1 MERPIPVNRKHGA
14 GGLQGGDGVHDGS
27 YPPRMRR
34 EIVVPPSGMHRTS
47 DAAGRS
53 AQRAGRS
60 AFRTSKTSQK
70 LKILPEDE
78 GPGTDV
84 DEYLGLTGVYD
95 QVEHMRGAQDLRS
108 EINRLKSLPPG
119 SLPRVTAYATASSYT
134 MTQLFKWI
142 QGRKGQNETA
152 PKLLDECIYSPFVYG
167 PAEAIAISMENSLIG
182 DEGQATEF
190 YESYVPIK
198 SEVFIFDYGVVVIW
212 GMTEAHEK
220 EFLCELGPFGVERV
234 DEDDI
239 ETEELEFYIN
249 AKAQS
254 RIYNDVISLRTTK
267 GHMAKLA
274 ISHAIAQATKLSLYE
289 SLVDETIEAT
299 RHIPQRMAE
308 SGTVEMTRK
317 GLIRKIGQLFIM
329 RVNVNL
335 VSNILDTPE
344 IFWSEPTLQ
353 PLYAAI
359 REYLEIPQRVE
370 IMNHRVSVI
379 SDLLDMLNGHLNGM
393 HGEFLE
399 WIVIILI
406 GVEIVIGVLTIA
418 IEAAKLSH

>member
-1 MERPIPVNRKHGA
+1 MPQSIPINRQNRHLRTL
-14 GGLQGGDGVHDGS
+14 GGESQHEGS

-47 DAAGRS
+47 EALGRS
-53 AQRAGRS
+53 TQKAAKP
-60 AFRTSKTSQK
+60 AFRTTKTSQK

-78 GPGTDV
+78 EGGPSTDV

-95 QVEHMRGAQDLRS
+95 QIEHMRGAQDLRN
-108 EINRLKSLPPG
+108 EINRLKGLPPG

-142 QGRKGQNETA
+142 QSRKVENEAA

-167 PAEAIAISMENSLIG
+167 PSEAIAINMEENLIE
-182 DEGQATEF
+182 DESSSVAFQ
-190 YESYVPIK
+190 ESYIPIK
-198 SEVFIFDYGVVVIW
+198 SELFIFDYGVVVIW
-212 GMTEAHEK
+212 GMDEVHEK
-220 EFLCELGPFGVERV
+220 EFLRELEPYEVEKV
-234 DEDDI
+234 DESDI

-249 AKAQS
+249 SKAQS

-289 SLVDETIEAT
+289 GLVDETIEAT

-317 GLIRKIGQLFIM
+317 GLIKKIGQLFIM

-353 PLYAAI
+353 PLYMAI

-406 GVEIVIGVLTIA
+406 VVDIFVMMFECLVFALTD
-418 IEAAKLSH
+418 